1 MASSTAHPAPPGF
14 VVEQVHPP
22 QLLVLH
28 SNSFV
33 PAAWRGRLGGLIDFW
48 WTWTFALADTAR
60 GAPACCGPW
69 ARTGPWWLSVAYLA
83 ALVRADD
90 VPPGRRAGRRRPGRQ
105 QAGRRPP
112 ANRSP
117 RRRRT
122 TWPMVAASSP
132 AAARP
137 KGHRLDLLRR
147 LLTTASWAG

>member
-33 PAAWRGRLGGLIDFW
+33 PAAGRARLGGLIDFS

-60 GAPACCGPW
+60 AAPACCGSW

-90 VPPGRRAGRRRPGRQ
+90 VLADTCWQASAGEQIATTTPDDLADGGGVIAGSGQTEGSPP
-105 QAGRRPP
+105 
-112 ANRSP
+112 
-117 RRRRT
+117 
-122 TWPMVAASSP
+122 
-132 AAARP
+132 
-137 KGHRLDLLRR
+137 
-147 LLTTASWAG
+147 

>member
-33 PAAWRGRLGGLIDFW
+33 PAAWRARLGGLIDFS

-60 GAPACCGPW
+60 AAPACCGSW

-83 ALVRADD
+83 ALVPADD
-90 VPPGRRAGRRRPGRQ
+90 VLADSMLAGVRRRADRHDDAGRPGRWW
-105 QAGRRPP
+105 RRH
-112 ANRSP
+112 
-117 RRRRT
+117 RRQRPDRRVT
-122 TWPMVAASSP
+122 A
-132 AAARP
+132 
-137 KGHRLDLLRR
+137 
-147 LLTTASWAG
+147 LTCCDGC

>member
-33 PAAWRGRLGGLIDFW
+33 PAAWRARLGGLIDFS

-60 GAPACCGPW
+60 AAPACCGSW
-69 ARTGPWWLSVAYLA
+69 ARTGPWWLSVASLA

-90 VPPGRRAGRRRPGRQ
+90 VLADTCWQASTGEQIATTTPDDLADGGVIAGSG
-105 QAGRRPP
+105 
-112 ANRSP
+112 
-117 RRRRT
+117 
-122 TWPMVAASSP
+122 
-132 AAARP
+132 
-137 KGHRLDLLRR
+137 
-147 LLTTASWAG
+147 